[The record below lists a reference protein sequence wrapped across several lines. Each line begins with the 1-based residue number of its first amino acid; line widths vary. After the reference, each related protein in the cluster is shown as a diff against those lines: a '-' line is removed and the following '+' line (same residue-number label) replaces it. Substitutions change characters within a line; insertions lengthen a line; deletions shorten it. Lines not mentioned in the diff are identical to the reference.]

1 MSILERAAGKGSAPE
16 ASFDGYSDSTNDT
29 SRAAKQHTD
38 DLAAGQPRAAGSDKP
53 DIKEKVTEQRFL
65 PARQRGYDRV
75 SVDAVQ
81 VDEARRG
88 ILDHKHVEALAASM
102 GQIGLQHPIGICAE
116 STEPDSPIHLVD
128 GLHRLEAA
136 RLLGWDDIDV
146 VFLDDMSEDDREIW
160 QVDENLRRRQVSPA
174 EESLLLERRAQ
185 AWERKQAAGR
195 NPPASLPDGRA
206 AGPQHVKGFAADTE
220 QKTGIPKRRTNEA
233 RARAKAIPRI
243 AELKGTSLDTK
254 VELDALA
261 KKTPEDQGELIDRAK
276 GGEQVTAR
284 GRLTSRQGLS
294 HGAGDGG
301 DGRGRSADDEGEA
314 GEDEHLHRGHEA
326 SAGNGRDVENAGGKV
341 EPDGSEDYETN
352 LKGFLALREAFKNAT
367 PSARRW
373 FFNDR
378 RDDLRLWAAAEGYE
392 FVQRKP
398 ENEATNAGAV
408 CGHADRLR
416 HWGWSMTAATPRRR
430 STPPSTRRRP

>member
-1 MSILERAAGKGSAPE
+1 MTIEAERAAVQGSPSE
-16 ASFDGYSDSTNDT
+16 IIHRSSQRDDSQHST
-29 SRAAKQHTD
+29 STPQVQSPQVDVAQQHVDDVAAHQPH
-38 DLAAGQPRAAGSDKP
+38 AADKP
-53 DIKEKVTEQRFL
+53 DIKENATEQRFL
-65 PARQRGYDRV
+65 PTRQRCYDRV

-220 QKTGIPKRRTNEA
+220 RKTGIPKRRTNEA

-261 KKTPEDQGELIDRAK
+261 KKTPEEQDELIDRAK
-276 GGEQVTAR
+276 GGEQVTAG

-294 HGAGDGG
+294 HGAGDGA
-301 DGRGRSADDEGEA
+301 DGRGRSADDE
-314 GEDEHLHRGHEA
+314 
-326 SAGNGRDVENAGGKV
+326 
-341 EPDGSEDYETN
+341 SEQAKTSTYI
-352 LKGFLALREAFKNAT
+352 
-367 PSARRW
+367 
-373 FFNDR
+373 
-378 RDDLRLWAAAEGYE
+378 
-392 FVQRKP
+392 
-398 ENEATNAGAV
+398 EATKLQPAMIAMSS
-408 CGHADRLR
+408 AQSAKSTTR
-416 HWGWSMTAATPRRR
+416 SMTSPPPWRGSPPTWRGSTTAPWRGSPPRSGR
-430 STPPSTRRRP
+430 